1 MIELKKAL
9 MSHCVERQGLLMYLG
24 GVGWVSA
31 LVDTEREIA
40 QTVGHIMALEG

>member
-9 MSHCVERQGLLMYLG
+9 MSHCVGRQGILMHLG

-40 QTVGHIMALEG
+40 QSVGHIMALEG